1 MLRSSARMQP
11 QDHMSTA
18 GPYVGALNNSSGAR
32 YQRVTTCCVSWRLS
46 VGFFEGGDDAA
57 ADSSSSRRSASFSGS
72 VRARPKSQTLSL
84 TGSTS
89 NNMLAGFKSRWTM
102 PAPCSTRIARSKS
115 SVSHRT
121 CDALKNWFE
130 ATTFSRSVGMRS
142 KIKKTSASAYLMAS
156 RASAGSGVR
165 ASRSSTRFS
174 CAGKAERIRISRN
187 TQSASRRESNA
198 PVTRLIATSRPSDV
212 RVAAATWP

>member
-1 MLRSSARMQP
+1 MQP

-89 NNMLAGFKSRWTM
+89 NNMLACARGPSGHRQERDGFRGRLF
-102 PAPCSTRIARSKS
+102 A
-115 SVSHRT
+115 
-121 CDALKNWFE
+121 
-130 ATTFSRSVGMRS
+130 
-142 KIKKTSASAYLMAS
+142 
-156 RASAGSGVR
+156 
-165 ASRSSTRFS
+165 
-174 CAGKAERIRISRN
+174 AE
-187 TQSASRRESNA
+187 TASRRRRGRDA
-198 PVTRLIATSRPSDV
+198 DRPW
-212 RVAAATWP
+212 R